1 MRMGADTVRATTEEP
16 VTLDEAEESLRRLDT
31 LTREGMRGP
40 VVVSSGPFDRY
51 AKALADHWAGKGE
64 G

>member
-1 MRMGADTVRATTEEP
+1 MRMLADTVRATAEEP
-16 VTLDEAEESLRRLDT
+16 VTLDEAEESLRRLDA

-40 VVVSSGPFDRY
+40 VVVSAGPFDRY
-51 AKALADHWAGKGE
+51 AAALATHWQSKGE